1 MPILTKRIATT
12 MSITNPTAR
21 MRVSRPR
28 MSSPAPTVSSSTT
41 TQPKNIGRGTPSCFK
56 KPPKPAGPFI
66 GPLGLSLGQP
76 WAIMTIPSARRRI
89 TRPQALN
96 GAKMVSNMVSSSSV
110 RANSVYPS
118 GHAPVV
124 RPQIGAVGHLNPL
137 HLAKDLQGFRVYWTL
152 AKSDLSME
160 HLLRSIANGRATGS
174 NRRISHAHPYCTSR
188 GTLMYLPRP
197 TGLDA
202 LATTATAYPHDRRC
216 AIGLRDAQD
225 GGRPAAAVRQ
235 RPRCLEYGRLLVH
248 QSLDCPGSPP
258 TARRLSGALGHPAG
272 RTGGCSTRHLR
283 QPRRLAGRQT
293 QGHPPSRR
301 RRLALRSCREYQTQT
316 PLQTWIVLPGL
327 HRRGWDDSGDL
338 RPAAVSPCGHGAA
351 DQPAAVRRPTDSVRA
366 ALLDP
371 W

>member
-1 MPILTKRIATT
+1 M
-12 MSITNPTAR
+12 
-21 MRVSRPR
+21 
-28 MSSPAPTVSSSTT
+28 
-41 TQPKNIGRGTPSCFK
+41 
-56 KPPKPAGPFI
+56 
-66 GPLGLSLGQP
+66 
-76 WAIMTIPSARRRI
+76 
-89 TRPQALN
+89 LN
-96 GAKMVSNMVSSSSV
+96 
-110 RANSVYPS
+110 
-118 GHAPVV
+118 
-124 RPQIGAVGHLNPL
+124 
-137 HLAKDLQGFRVYWTL
+137 
-152 AKSDLSME
+152 
-160 HLLRSIANGRATGS
+160 
-174 NRRISHAHPYCTSR
+174 PYCTSR

-301 RRLALRSCREYQTQT
+301 RRLALRSCREYQTQA

-351 DQPAAVRRPTDSVRA
+351 DQPAVRRPTDSVRVSRQSGLETREMSFIRCCMA
-366 ALLDP
+366 FQCPARE
-371 W
+371 